1 MENMIQTFTN
11 SEFGELEVLR
21 DGDKFYFPA
30 TECAKILGY
39 SNPYSAVLRHCTGDP
54 LLKREGVSLTTNQ
67 HGATTEQYVSTNYI
81 SEGNLYRLI
90 IRSKL
95 ESARRFES
103 WVFDEVLPTIR
114 KHGAYIMPELLEE
127 LQRNT
132 EKNAELLAILAKEQR
147 EKFALAEKNAALEKE
162 MLLAKPKLSYYDI
175 ILQNPKTVAITLI
188 AKDYGMS
195 AMALNDYLHE
205 QGIQY
210 KVSGTWALYQCYAD
224 NGYTQ
229 TFTRIGRGNGVYV
242 HMRWTQ
248 KGRLFL
254 YNLLKAE
261 GILPKIERAGA

>member
-11 SEFGELEVLR
+11 SEFGELGVLQ
-21 DGDKFYFPA
+21 DGEKFFFPA
-30 TECAKILGY
+30 VECATILGY
-39 SNPYSAVLRHCTGDP
+39 TKPHNAVARHCP
-54 LLKREGVSLTTNQ
+54 HSLKRGVGVQTGVRQDGTPAFQNVERIYIPEGD
-67 HGATTEQYVSTNYI
+67 
-81 SEGNLYRLI
+81 LYRLI

-95 ESARRFES
+95 ESAQRFEV
-103 WVFDEVLPTIR
+103 WVFDEVLPTLR

-254 YNLLKAE
+254 YNLLKSE

>member
-11 SEFGELEVLR
+11 SEFGELEVVQI
-21 DGDKFYFPA
+21 GNKFYFPA
-30 TECAKILGY
+30 TECAEKLGY
-39 SNPYSAVLRHCTGDP
+39 VKARNAVVRHCP
-54 LLKREGVSLTTNQ
+54 HALKRCVGVETGKKLDGSPAMQTVEKKYIPEGD
-67 HGATTEQYVSTNYI
+67 
-81 SEGNLYRLI
+81 LYRLI
-90 IRSKL
+90 IRSKQ
-95 ESARRFES
+95 ESAQRFES
-103 WVFDEVLPTIR
+103 WVFDEVLPTLR

-210 KVSGTWALYQCYAD
+210 KVSGTWVLYQCYAD

-254 YNLLKAE
+254 YNLLKSE

>member
-11 SEFGELEVLR
+11 SEFGELEVVQI
-21 DGDKFYFPA
+21 GNKFYFPA
-30 TECAKILGY
+30 TETAEKLGY
-39 SNPYSAVLRHCTGDP
+39 KNPRKAVMDHCVEDGVTFRYSIDTLNRSQE
-54 LLKREGVSLTTNQ
+54 KK
-67 HGATTEQYVSTNYI
+67 YI
-81 SEGNLYRLI
+81 DEGNLYRLI
-90 IRSKL
+90 VKSKL
-95 ESARRFES
+95 ESARKFEK

-195 AMALNDYLHE
+195 AIALNDYLHE

-254 YNLLKAE
+254 YNLLKSE

>member
-11 SEFGELEVLR
+11 SEFGELEVVQI
-21 DGDKFYFPA
+21 GNKFYFPA
-30 TECAKILGY
+30 TETAEKLGY
-39 SNPYSAVLRHCTGDP
+39 KNPRKAVMDHCVEDGVTFRYSIDALNRSQE
-54 LLKREGVSLTTNQ
+54 KK
-67 HGATTEQYVSTNYI
+67 YI
-81 SEGNLYRLI
+81 DEGNLYRLI
-90 IRSKL
+90 VKSKL
-95 ESARRFES
+95 ESARKFEK

-254 YNLLKAE
+254 YNLLKSE

>member
-1 MENMIQTFTN
+1 MENMIQTFVN
-11 SEFGELEVLR
+11 REFGELEVLQDADKFFFPAIECAETLGYAKPRNAVARHCPHALKRGVVVKTGLKR
-21 DGDKFYFPA
+21 DGSPA
-30 TECAKILGY
+30 LQTVEKIFI
-39 SNPYSAVLRHCTGDP
+39 PEGD
-54 LLKREGVSLTTNQ
+54 
-67 HGATTEQYVSTNYI
+67 
-81 SEGNLYRLI
+81 LYRLI

-95 ESARRFES
+95 ESAQRFEA

-114 KHGAYIMPELLEE
+114 KHGAYVMPELLEE

-254 YNLLKAE
+254 YNLLKSE

>member
-11 SEFGELEVLR
+11 SEFGELEVVQI
-21 DGDKFYFPA
+21 GNKFYFPA
-30 TECAKILGY
+30 TETAEKLGY
-39 SNPYSAVLRHCTGDP
+39 KNPRKAVMDHCVEDGVTFRYSIDALNRSQE
-54 LLKREGVSLTTNQ
+54 KK
-67 HGATTEQYVSTNYI
+67 YI
-81 SEGNLYRLI
+81 DEGNLYRLI
-90 IRSKL
+90 VKSKL
-95 ESARRFES
+95 ESARKFEK

-195 AMALNDYLHE
+195 AIALNDYLHE

-254 YNLLKAE
+254 YNLLKSE
-261 GILPKIERAGA
+261 GILPKIEIAGA

>member
-11 SEFGELEVLR
+11 SEFGELEVVQI
-21 DGDKFYFPA
+21 GNKFYFPA
-30 TECAKILGY
+30 TETAEKLGY
-39 SNPYSAVLRHCTGDP
+39 KNPRKAVMDHCVEDGVTFRYSIDALNRSQE
-54 LLKREGVSLTTNQ
+54 KK
-67 HGATTEQYVSTNYI
+67 YI
-81 SEGNLYRLI
+81 DEGNLYRLI
-90 IRSKL
+90 VKSKL
-95 ESARRFES
+95 ESARKFEK

-162 MLLAKPKLSYYDI
+162 ILLAKPKLSYYDI

-254 YNLLKAE
+254 YNLLKSE

>member
-11 SEFGELEVLR
+11 SEFGELEVVQI
-21 DGDKFYFPA
+21 GNKFYFPA
-30 TECAKILGY
+30 TETAEKLGY
-39 SNPYSAVLRHCTGDP
+39 KNPRKAVMDHCVEDGVTFRYSIDALNRSQE
-54 LLKREGVSLTTNQ
+54 KK
-67 HGATTEQYVSTNYI
+67 YI
-81 SEGNLYRLI
+81 DEGNLYRLI
-90 IRSKL
+90 VKSKL
-95 ESARRFES
+95 ESARKFEK

-195 AMALNDYLHE
+195 AIALNDYLHE

-254 YNLLKAE
+254 YNLLKSE

>member
-11 SEFGELEVLR
+11 SEFGELEVVQI
-21 DGDKFYFPA
+21 GNKFYFPA
-30 TECAKILGY
+30 TETAEKLGY
-39 SNPYSAVLRHCTGDP
+39 KNPRKAVMDHCVEDGVTFRYSIDALNRSQE
-54 LLKREGVSLTTNQ
+54 KK
-67 HGATTEQYVSTNYI
+67 YI
-81 SEGNLYRLI
+81 DEGNLYRLI
-90 IRSKL
+90 VKSKL
-95 ESARRFES
+95 ESARKFEK

-114 KHGAYIMPELLEE
+114 KHGAYVMPELLEE

-254 YNLLKAE
+254 YNLLKSE